1 MTLTDLIDW
10 IPGDCL
16 YQTTLQFRCYS
27 RKWYVWK
34 KGGSAESPLTP
45 LVASFQKCSTEMFS
59 SNHVPLQLPPWKVY

>member
-10 IPGDCL
+10 IPGGCL

-27 RKWYVWK
+27 RNGMCEQ

-45 LVASFQKCSTEMFS
+45 LVASFQKMFHW
-59 SNHVPLQLPPWKVY
+59 NVFF